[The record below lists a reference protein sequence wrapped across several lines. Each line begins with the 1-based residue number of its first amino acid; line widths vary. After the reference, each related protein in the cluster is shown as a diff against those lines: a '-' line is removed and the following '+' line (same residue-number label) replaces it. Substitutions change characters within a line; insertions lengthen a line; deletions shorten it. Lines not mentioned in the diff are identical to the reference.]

1 MDKNLINQ
9 GFSLWCDFIERD
21 FLKTKFKTLIDEGK
35 ILGATSNPSIFANA
49 FKSSPAYQEQIQS
62 LQDKEAK
69 KIYETL
75 AIEDIQTSA
84 KLLRPLWEANKDNG
98 YISIEID
105 PLFCDDAKLSIEE
118 GKRLFESIGEPNV
131 MIKVPATEA
140 GFEVMEE
147 LLANNISINATLIF
161 SPTQTQ
167 KCLDAFKRARER
179 GGKGKSV
186 ISVFV
191 SRLDRCVDNK
201 LEGSLQAK
209 LGIANAKNIYNMIED
224 FGDKDTRTLFASTGV
239 KGGGL
244 RASYYVDELLLPHS
258 INTAPL
264 ETIEAYFANNDT
276 KMKDVEMD
284 FEAFCSKLKG
294 VEIEEI
300 YKQLLSEGLQAFK
313 ESFTDLLKTLKR

>member
-21 FLKTKFKTLIDEGK
+21 FLNSKFKTLISEGK

-49 FKSSPAYQEQIQS
+49 FKTSPAYQSQIQA
-62 LQDKEAK
+62 LQGREAK
-69 KIYETL
+69 EIYESL

-84 KLLRPLWEANKDNG
+84 RLLRALWDENKDNG

-105 PLFCDDAKLSIEE
+105 PLFCDDAKASIEE
-118 GKRLFESIGEPNV
+118 GKRLFESIAEPNV
-131 MIKVPATEA
+131 MIKVPATKA

-147 LLANNISINATLIF
+147 LLAQNISINATLVF
-161 SPTQTQ
+161 SPAQALG
-167 KCLDAFKRARER
+167 CLEAFKRARSR
-179 GGKGKSV
+179 GGVGKSV

-191 SRLDRCVDNK
+191 SRLDRYAD
-201 LEGSLQAK
+201 GSLPKELQAQ
-209 LGIANAKNIYNMIED
+209 LGIINAKHIYNLIEN

-239 KGGGL
+239 KGGDL

-264 ETIEAYFANNDT
+264 ETIEAYFSHNDT
-276 KMKDVEMD
+276 TLKSSQIDIQ
-284 FEAFCSKLKG
+284 AFLSKLQG
-294 VEIEEI
+294 IELEKI
-300 YKQLLSEGLQAFK
+300 YTKLLDDGLKAFK
-313 ESFTDLLKTLKR
+313 ESFMDLLHSLKR

>member
-21 FLKTKFKTLIDEGK
+21 FLNSKFKTLISEGK

-49 FKSSPAYQEQIQS
+49 FKNSPAYQSQIQA
-62 LQDKEAK
+62 LQGKEAK
-69 KIYETL
+69 EIYESL

-84 KLLRPLWEANKDNG
+84 RLLRALWDENKDNG

-105 PLFCDDAKLSIEE
+105 PLFCDDSKASIEE
-118 GKRLFESIGEPNV
+118 GKRLFQSIGEPNV
-131 MIKVPATEA
+131 MIKVPATKA

-147 LLANNISINATLIF
+147 LLAQNISINATLIF
-161 SPTQTQ
+161 SPTQALE
-167 KCLDAFKRARER
+167 CLEAFKRARSR
-179 GGKGKSV
+179 GGVGKSV

-191 SRLDRCVDNK
+191 SRLDRCVD
-201 LEGSLQAK
+201 GSLPKELQAQ
-209 LGIANAKNIYNMIED
+209 LGIINAKHIYNLIEN

-239 KGGGL
+239 KGGDL

-264 ETIEAYFANNDT
+264 ETIKAYFSHNDT
-276 KMKDVEMD
+276 RLKDSNVD
-284 FEAFCSKLKG
+284 FDSFVGKLQNIQVQK
-294 VEIEEI
+294 V
-300 YKQLLSEGLQAFK
+300 YSQLLEEGLKAFK
-313 ESFTDLLKTLKR
+313 ESFVDLLQTLKQ

>member
-21 FLKTKFKTLIDEGK
+21 FLNSKFKTLISEGK

-49 FKSSPAYQEQIQS
+49 FKTSPAYQSQIQA
-62 LQDKEAK
+62 LQGREAK
-69 KIYETL
+69 EIYESL

-84 KLLRPLWEANKDNG
+84 KLLRTLWDENKDNG

-105 PLFCDDAKLSIEE
+105 PLFCDDAKASIEE
-118 GKRLFESIGEPNV
+118 GKRLFESIAEPNV
-131 MIKVPATEA
+131 MIKVPATKA

-147 LLANNISINATLIF
+147 LLAQNISINATLVF
-161 SPTQTQ
+161 SPAQALG
-167 KCLDAFKRARER
+167 CLEAFKRARSR
-179 GGKGKSV
+179 GGVGKSV

-191 SRLDRCVDNK
+191 SRLDRYAD
-201 LEGSLQAK
+201 GSLPKELQAQ
-209 LGIANAKNIYNMIED
+209 LGIINAKHIYNLIEN

-239 KGGGL
+239 KGGDL

-264 ETIEAYFANNDT
+264 ETIEAYFSHNDT
-276 KMKDVEMD
+276 ALKSSQIDIQ
-284 FEAFCSKLKG
+284 AFLSKLQG
-294 VEIEEI
+294 VELEKI
-300 YKQLLSEGLQAFK
+300 YAKLLSDGLKAFK
-313 ESFTDLLKTLKR
+313 ESFVDLLHSLKR

>member
-21 FLKTKFKTLIDEGK
+21 FLNSKFKTLISEGK

-49 FKSSPAYQEQIQS
+49 FKNSPAYQSQIQA
-62 LQDKEAK
+62 LQGKEAK
-69 KIYETL
+69 EIYESL

-84 KLLRPLWEANKDNG
+84 RLLRALWDENKDNG

-105 PLFCDDAKLSIEE
+105 PLFCDDSKASIEE
-118 GKRLFESIGEPNV
+118 GKRLFQSIGEPNV
-131 MIKVPATEA
+131 MIKVPATKA

-147 LLANNISINATLIF
+147 LLAQNISINATLIF
-161 SPTQTQ
+161 SPAQALE
-167 KCLDAFKRARER
+167 CLEAFKRARSR
-179 GGKGKSV
+179 GGVGKSV

-191 SRLDRCVDNK
+191 SRLDRCVDS
-201 LEGSLQAK
+201 SLPKEFQAQ
-209 LGIANAKNIYNMIED
+209 LGIINAKHIYNLIEN

-239 KGGGL
+239 KGGDL

-264 ETIEAYFANNDT
+264 ETIEAYFSHNDT
-276 KMKDVEMD
+276 RLKDSNVD
-284 FEAFCSKLKG
+284 FDSFVGKLQNIQVQK
-294 VEIEEI
+294 V
-300 YKQLLSEGLQAFK
+300 YSQLLEEGLKAFK
-313 ESFTDLLKTLKR
+313 ESFVDLLQTLKR

>member
-21 FLKTKFKTLIDEGK
+21 FLNSKFKTLISEGK

-49 FKSSPAYQEQIQS
+49 FKNSPAYQSQIQA
-62 LQDKEAK
+62 LQGKEAK
-69 KIYETL
+69 EIYESL

-84 KLLRPLWEANKDNG
+84 RLLRALWDENKDNG

-105 PLFCDDAKLSIEE
+105 PLFCDDSKASIEE
-118 GKRLFESIGEPNV
+118 GKRLFQSIGEPNV
-131 MIKVPATEA
+131 MIKVPATKA

-147 LLANNISINATLIF
+147 LLAQNISINATLIF
-161 SPTQTQ
+161 SPTQALE
-167 KCLDAFKRARER
+167 CLEAFKRARSR
-179 GGKGKSV
+179 GGVGKSV

-191 SRLDRCVDNK
+191 SRLDRCVDSSLPK
-201 LEGSLQAK
+201 ELQAQ
-209 LGIANAKNIYNMIED
+209 LGIINAKHIYNLIEN

-239 KGGGL
+239 KGGDL

-264 ETIEAYFANNDT
+264 ETIEAYFSHNDT
-276 KMKDVEMD
+276 RLKDSNVD
-284 FEAFCSKLKG
+284 FDCFVGKLQNIQVQK
-294 VEIEEI
+294 V
-300 YKQLLSEGLQAFK
+300 YSQLLEEGLRAFK
-313 ESFTDLLKTLKR
+313 ESFVDLLQTLKR

>member
-49 FKSSPAYQEQIQS
+49 FKNSPAYQEQIQS
-62 LQDKEAK
+62 LQDKDAK
-69 KIYETL
+69 EIYETL

-84 KLLRPLWEANKDNG
+84 RLLRPLWEQNKDNG

-105 PLFCDDAKLSIEE
+105 PLFCDDAKASIQE
-118 GKRLFESIGEPNV
+118 GKRLFQRIGESNV

-161 SPTQTQ
+161 SPTQAQ

-179 GGKGKSV
+179 GGSGKSV

-191 SRLDRCVDNK
+191 SRLDRCVDSQ
-201 LEGSLQAK
+201 LESSLQAK
-209 LGIANAKNIYNMIED
+209 LGIANAKHIYNLIEN

-239 KGGGL
+239 KGGGI

-276 KMKDVEMD
+276 EMKNTGID

-294 VEIEEI
+294 VEVEKVYE
-300 YKQLLSEGLQAFK
+300 QLLNEGLKAFK
-313 ESFTDLLKTLKR
+313 ESFTDLLQTLKK

>member
-21 FLKTKFKTLIDEGK
+21 FLNTKFKTLIDEGK

-49 FKSSPAYQEQIQS
+49 FKNSPAYQAQIQS
-62 LQDKEAK
+62 LQNKEAK
-69 KIYETL
+69 EIYETL

-84 KLLRPLWEANKDNG
+84 RLLRPLWEANKDNG

-105 PLFCDDAKLSIEE
+105 PLFCDDAKASIEE
-118 GKRLFESIGEPNV
+118 GKRLFKSINEPNV
-131 MIKVPATEA
+131 MIKVPATKA

-161 SPTQTQ
+161 SPSQAQ
-167 KCLDAFKRARER
+167 QCLNAFKRARER

-191 SRLDRCVDNK
+191 SRLDRCVDSK
-201 LEGSLQAK
+201 LEDSLQAK
-209 LGIANAKNIYNMIED
+209 LGVANAKHIYNLIEN

-239 KGGGL
+239 KGGDIK
-244 RASYYVDELLLPHS
+244 ASYYVDELLLPHS

-276 KMKDVEMD
+276 QMKNSEID
-284 FEAFCSKLKG
+284 FEAFCAQLKRIE
-294 VEIEEI
+294 VERV
-300 YKQLLSEGLQAFK
+300 YQQLLDEGLKAFK
-313 ESFTDLLKTLKR
+313 ESFTDLLQTLKR

>member
-49 FKSSPAYQEQIQS
+49 FKNSPAYQEQIQS
-62 LQDKEAK
+62 LQDKDAK
-69 KIYETL
+69 EIYETL

-84 KLLRPLWEANKDNG
+84 RLLRPLWEQNKDNG

-105 PLFCDDAKLSIEE
+105 PLFCDDAKASIQE
-118 GKRLFESIGEPNV
+118 GKRLFERIGESNV

-161 SPTQTQ
+161 SPTQAQ

-179 GGKGKSV
+179 GGSGKSV

-191 SRLDRCVDNK
+191 SRLDRCVDGQ
-201 LEGSLQAK
+201 LESSLQAK
-209 LGIANAKNIYNMIED
+209 LGIANAKHIYNLIEN

-239 KGGGL
+239 KGGGI
-244 RASYYVDELLLPHS
+244 RASYYIDELLLPHS

-264 ETIEAYFANNDT
+264 ETIKAYFANNDAE
-276 KMKDVEMD
+276 MKNAEID

-294 VEIEEI
+294 VEVEKVYE
-300 YKQLLSEGLQAFK
+300 QLLNEGLKAFK
-313 ESFTDLLKTLKR
+313 ESFTDLLQTLKK